1 MRPPKITTK
10 ITTAVAVIA
19 AAAAYV
25 HFNGEPAFLSGLISN
40 PADAAAPAQAMQ
52 AMPVPVASVVKKT
65 LPVYLDYTARA
76 EAIRS
81 VALQAKVS
89 GYILEQAAEDGA
101 DVKKGDTLYRIDPR
115 DYQVA
120 LDQVK
125 AQAQRN
131 QASLDY
137 TKASLTRGNNL
148 IKTGFLSKD
157 GFDQR
162 NSTVQQ
168 GEATL
173 ASDQS
178 AIQAAEINLGYTTI
192 RAPFDGRLGRNQAA
206 VGTLVNVGGTQ
217 LNTLVQVSP
226 IYVTFTPSEGDLA
239 LIQRAKSNGPIA
251 AEVTIPGDKAPPRKG
266 ELTFIDNRID
276 AATGTIIA
284 RATITNDDRSLLPG
298 QYVNIRLHI
307 GETPNTLLVP
317 QVALGSNQLGKF
329 VYVVDEG
336 NKVAMRLVELGQT
349 DGELVAIT
357 KGVNEGDKIIS
368 GNLQKI
374 GPGMPVNPQTAS
386 PTPPP
391 AS

>member
-1 MRPPKITTK
+1 MRPWK
-10 ITTAVAVIA
+10 ITTAVVVIA

-25 HFNGEPAFLSGLISN
+25 HFNGEPAFLSGLISK

-52 AMPVPVASVVKKT
+52 AMPVPVATVVKKT

-89 GYILEQAAEDGA
+89 GYILEQAANDGA

-131 QASLDY
+131 QASLSY
-137 TKASLTRGNNL
+137 TKASLTRGNDL

-162 NSTVQQ
+162 SSTMQQ
-168 GEATL
+168 GEATV
-173 ASDQS
+173 AADNA

-192 RAPFDGRLGRNQAA
+192 RAPFDGRLGRNQAP
-206 VGTLVNVGGTQ
+206 VGTLVNVGGNS

-239 LIQRAKSNGPIA
+239 LIQKAKSTGSIA
-251 AEVTIPGDKAPPRKG
+251 AEVTIPGNKSAPRKG

-284 RATITNDDRSLLPG
+284 RATIANDDRSLLPG
-298 QYVNIRLHI
+298 QYVNIRLLI
-307 GETPNTLLVP
+307 GETPDTLLVP

-349 DGELVAIT
+349 DGELIAIT
-357 KGVNEGDKIIS
+357 KGVKESDKIIS

-374 GPGMPVNPQTAS
+374 GPGMPVTPQAAS

>member
-1 MRPPKITTK
+1 MRPWK
-10 ITTAVAVIA
+10 ITTAVVVIA

-25 HFNGEPAFLSGLISN
+25 HFNGEPAFLSGLISK

-206 VGTLVNVGGTQ
+206 AGTLVNVGGTQ
-217 LNTLVQVSP
+217 LNTLVQISP

-239 LIQRAKSNGPIA
+239 LIQKAKSNGPIA
-251 AEVTIPGDKAPPRKG
+251 AEVTVPGDKAPPRKG
-266 ELTFIDNRID
+266 GLTFIDNRID
-276 AATGTIIA
+276 PATGTIIA
-284 RATITNDDRSLLPG
+284 RATIANDDRSLLPG
-298 QYVNIRLHI
+298 QYVNIRLQI

-349 DGELVAIT
+349 DGELIAIT
-357 KGVNEGDKIIS
+357 KGIKEGDQIIS

-386 PTPPP
+386 PAPPP

>member
-1 MRPPKITTK
+1 MRPWK
-10 ITTAVAVIA
+10 ITTAVVVIA

-25 HFNGEPAFLSGLISN
+25 HFNGEPAFLSGLISK

-239 LIQRAKSNGPIA
+239 LIQKAKSNGPIA
-251 AEVTIPGDKAPPRKG
+251 AEVTVPGDKAPPRKG

-284 RATITNDDRSLLPG
+284 RATIANEDRSLLPG
-298 QYVNIRLHI
+298 QYVNIRLQI

-349 DGELVAIT
+349 DGELIAIT
-357 KGVNEGDKIIS
+357 KGVKEGDQIIS

>member
-1 MRPPKITTK
+1 MRPWK
-10 ITTAVAVIA
+10 ITTAVVVIA

-25 HFNGEPAFLSGLISN
+25 HFNGEPAFLSGLISK

-52 AMPVPVASVVKKT
+52 AMPVPVATVVKKT

-89 GYILEQAAEDGA
+89 GYILEQAANDGA

-131 QASLDY
+131 QASLSY
-137 TKASLTRGNNL
+137 TKASLTRGNDL

-162 NSTVQQ
+162 SSTMQQ
-168 GEATL
+168 GEATV
-173 ASDQS
+173 AADNA

-192 RAPFDGRLGRNQAA
+192 RAPFDGRLGRNQAP
-206 VGTLVNVGGTQ
+206 VGTLVNVGGNS

-239 LIQRAKSNGPIA
+239 LIQKAKSTGSIA
-251 AEVTIPGDKAPPRKG
+251 AEVTIPGDKSAPRKG

-284 RATITNDDRSLLPG
+284 RATIANDDRSLLPG
-298 QYVNIRLHI
+298 QYVNIRLLI
-307 GETPNTLLVP
+307 GETPDTLLVP

-349 DGELVAIT
+349 DGELIAIT
-357 KGVNEGDKIIS
+357 KGVKESDKIIS

-374 GPGMPVNPQTAS
+374 GPGMPVTPQTAS

>member
-1 MRPPKITTK
+1 MRPWK
-10 ITTAVAVIA
+10 ITTAVVVIA

-25 HFNGEPAFLSGLISN
+25 HFNGEPAFLSGLISK

-178 AIQAAEINLGYTTI
+178 AIQAAEINLSYTTI

-239 LIQRAKSNGPIA
+239 LIQKAKSNGPIA
-251 AEVTIPGDKAPPRKG
+251 AEVTVPGDKAPPRKG

-284 RATITNDDRSLLPG
+284 RATIANEDRSLLPG
-298 QYVNIRLHI
+298 QYVNIRLQI

-349 DGELVAIT
+349 DGELIAIT
-357 KGVNEGDKIIS
+357 KGVKEGDQIIS